1 MSDFTVMMS
10 FSFTPQTPEVRSM
23 IDKNGDPWFVAKD
36 VCDIL
41 GLTNPT
47 MAMQALDDDERAKSD
62 LGLKGEI
69 NIINESGLFTLII
82 RSDKPEAKP
91 FRKWITSE
99 VLPSIRKYGF
109 YGLPN
114 NVEIPD
120 DPQQAY
126 ALWPHLDKQLQF
138 HMNRAKALRDA
149 VRSCLAVMKQNA
161 PMRVVEADKQMSL
174 IQ

>member
-1 MSDFTVMMS
+1 MSDFTMMMS

>member
-1 MSDFTVMMS
+1 MSDFTMMMS

-82 RSDKPEAKP
+82 RSDKPEAKQ

-138 HMNRAKALRDA
+138 HMKRARALRDA